1 MTCCSPC
8 ASENVH
14 SSVTFWNRWLPLQ
27 VYTMDARGILYKTSG
42 SNVHFIKT
50 RRCGTSLAEG
60 KGWSDQDDGHVSA
73 LIGMLGSR
81 DSWHVRLQR
90 WACSGTDKLNLHSNE
105 PPTSRLQ
112 SHQTFMSQSVSP
124 RHSFHSNVW
133 RYSV

>member
-1 MTCCSPC
+1 MDNMTCCSPC
-8 ASENVH
+8 ASENVQ

-27 VYTMDARGILYKTSG
+27 VYTMDD
-42 SNVHFIKT
+42 SNGHFIKT

-90 WACSGTDKLNLHSNE
+90 WACSGTNKLNLHSNE
-105 PPTSRLQ
+105 PLTSRLQ
-112 SHQTFMSQSVSP
+112 SHQTFIRQSIFLAIRSIQMSGDN
-124 RHSFHSNVW
+124 RC
-133 RYSV
+133 RL